1 MLCRVGPLLYPAP
14 IMPPLLPRSLHRLA
28 LRIAHR
34 VRHVWRKVAKP
45 QLRGVSVI
53 LRDPQGRVL
62 FVRHAY
68 GPPNW
73 SLPGGGIGRREAP
86 EQAARREMKEE
97 LGLTL
102 GAVTALGTI
111 DETISASPHSAYL
124 FLAEIDQA
132 PVPDGREIVEV
143 RFAMPNDPPQ
153 PVSRLAQRRIAF
165 LLRS

>member
-1 MLCRVGPLLYPAP
+1 MPGRPFSLFVLT
-14 IMPPLLPRSLHRLA
+14 MPPLLPRSLHRLA

-73 SLPGGGIGRREAP
+73 SLPGGGIGRRELP

-102 GAVTALGTI
+102 GAVRALGAI

-124 FLAEIDQA
+124 FLAEIDEM

-143 RFAMPNDPPQ
+143 CFAFADDPPR
-153 PVSRLAQRRIAF
+153 PLSRLAARRIA
-165 LLRS
+165 LLRES

>member
-1 MLCRVGPLLYPAP
+1 MPGRPFALSGA

-28 LRIAHR
+28 LRVAHR

-45 QLRGVSVI
+45 DLRGVSVI

-73 SLPGGGIGRREAP
+73 SLPGGGIGRGEAP
-86 EQAARREMKEE
+86 EHAARREMKEE

-102 GAVTALGTI
+102 GDVRALGTI
-111 DETISASPHSAYL
+111 TETISGASHTAFL
-124 FLAEIDQA
+124 FVADIAET

-143 RFAMPNDPPQ
+143 RLAMPDDPPR
-153 PVSRLAQRRIAF
+153 PISRLTHRRIA
-165 LLRS
+165 LLIES

>member
-1 MLCRVGPLLYPAP
+1 VLCRIGPLLYPAP
-14 IMPPLLPRSLHRLA
+14 IMPPLLPRPLHRLA

-68 GPPNW
+68 GPSNW
-73 SLPGGGIGRREAP
+73 SLPGGGIGRRELP

-102 GAVTALGTI
+102 GDVRALGTI
-111 DETISASPHSAYL
+111 TETISGASHTAFL
-124 FLAEIDQA
+124 FVADIAET

-143 RFAMPNDPPQ
+143 RFATPRDPPR
-153 PVSRLAQRRIAF
+153 PISRLTQRRIA
-165 LLRS
+165 LLIES